1 MRTKLFS
8 TLATI
13 FTSLTLP
20 ASAIDAAAVIAAST
34 TGKTGDV
41 PYRLFTPSVSEEP
54 LPLVLCLHGSGGR
67 GNDNTTQITD
77 SWWAPNVLLSPESQ
91 TKHPC
96 FALMPQCPKEKRWA
110 DHKWDQ
116 GTYDVSATPET
127 DELAAVAALVK
138 SLAAKPEVD
147 ASRIYVTGMSMGGY
161 GTWDL
166 LARYP
171 DLFAAAVPICGG
183 GDTSSA
189 ENFKDVA
196 VWVFHGADDPI
207 VPVSG
212 SQEMVAAL
220 KAAGSPVKYTEF
232 PGVKHNSWQPCW
244 KEKKL
249 VPWLFAQRKD

>member
-1 MRTKLFS
+1 MRAKLLS
-8 TLATI
+8 ALATL

-20 ASAIDAAAVIAAST
+20 ASAIDAAAVIAATS

-41 PYRLFTPSVSEEP
+41 HYRLFTPQKSEAP

-67 GNDNTTQITD
+67 GGDNTTQIRDT
-77 SWWAPNVLLSPESQ
+77 WWAPNVLVSPETQ
-91 TKHPC
+91 AEHPC
-96 FALMPQCPKEKRWA
+96 FVLMPQCPKGKRWA

-116 GTYDVSATPET
+116 GTYDFTATPET
-127 DELAAVAALVK
+127 AELAAVAALVK
-138 SLAAKPEVD
+138 KMAAKPEID

-171 DLFAAAVPICGG
+171 DLFAAAIPICGG

-189 ENFKDVA
+189 EQLKDVA
-196 VWVFHGADDPI
+196 IWVFHGAEDSV
-207 VPVSG
+207 VPVTG
-212 SQEMVAAL
+212 SREMVAAL
-220 KAAGSPVKYTEF
+220 KAVGAPVKYTEF

-249 VPWLFAQRKD
+249 VPWLFAQSKD